1 MPNWCHNILTL
12 RHENPAMLEKARDA
26 FNEGALI
33 AAFIPEPDYTKTTV
47 LSDFPDIAPGP
58 VGPADAW
65 RHWRARHWGTRC
77 DVGREDGMPAAEIN
91 GAQLYLEF
99 DSAWSPPTGLFLKL
113 AESGF
118 AVCAYYIETGAGV
131 CGFFSNAT
139 GDTCHDLPEDPAR
152 CAEVIP
158 GHVVEALNLPGDWYP

>member
-12 RHENPAMLEKARDA
+12 RHEDPAKLEKARDA

-47 LSDFPDIAPGP
+47 LPAFPDISPGP
-58 VGPADAW
+58 VDPADAW
-65 RHWRARHWGTRC
+65 RHWRDRHWGTRC
-77 DVGREDGMPAAEIN
+77 DVGREDGMPAEIN
-91 GAQLYLEF
+91 GAQLDLEF
-99 DSAWSPPTGLFLKL
+99 LSAWSPPTGLFLKL
-113 AESGF
+113 AKSGF
-118 AVCAYYIETGAGV
+118 AVRAYYIETGAGF